1 MRHDPQES
9 FADAAAKCLN
19 RLMLALLPDSRKA
32 WGHALIAEQHAIA
45 KGRERL
51 TWAAG
56 GILMT
61 VNEFVRTLF
70 SDRPTWAVGLTLGIT
85 SALIDLRSSTRWPYV
100 VLLCTSGASL
110 GILAAEMGMAL
121 APSAR
126 FEFALGRA
134 SDQQL
139 GCICS
144 RSLRCVLWSGPVSP
158 GRHIRVVAT
167 EAASLV
173 PARNCWSLKA
183 FARPAD

>member
-19 RLMLALLPDSRKA
+19 CLMLALLPDSRKA
-32 WGHALIAEQHAIA
+32 WGHALIAEQDAIA

-51 TWAAG
+51 KWAAG

-100 VLLCTSGASL
+100 VLLCTSGVVLAFWRPKWAWRWPLLLGLSL
-110 GILAAEMGMAL
+110 PSVVLVTNNWGAYVVDRFDVFYGLV
-121 APSAR
+121 PSA
-126 FEFALGRA
+126 LGA
-134 SDQQL
+134 ISGL
-139 GCICS
+139 L
-144 RSLRCVLWSGPVSP
+144 LRKL
-158 GRHIRVVAT
+158 
-167 EAASLV
+167 
-173 PARNCWSLKA
+173 PAWFQHGTA
-183 FARPAD
+183 GH